1 MNSFVNQMQSQNQN
15 QYQMGGINFN
25 PYQSQ
30 WNMPQQNR
38 VYSYKADPIQ
48 GENAA
53 WQFPM
58 GPNSDIWLPDANE
71 DIVWWIR
78 SDMHGN
84 KTVTGFDISLHQK
97 PQPVDTNDL
106 AARLAAVEEWINA
119 KSNKSNAK
127 RASAASATNASGAT
141 E

>member
-1 MNSFVNQMQSQNQN
+1 MNSFVNQN
-15 QYQMGGINFN
+15 QYPMNGMNFN
-25 PYQSQ
+25 PYQTQ
-30 WNMPQQNR
+30 WNIPQQNR
-38 VYSYKADPIQ
+38 LSSYKADPIQ

-53 WQFPM
+53 WQFPI

-78 SDMHGN
+78 TDMHGN
-84 KTVTGFDISLHQK
+84 KTVTGFDIALHQK
-97 PQPVDTNDL
+97 QPPVDTNDL

-127 RASAASATNASGAT
+127 RSATTVGVDTAT
-141 E
+141 

>member
-1 MNSFVNQMQSQNQN
+1 MNSFVNQNQN
-15 QYQMGGINFN
+15 QYQMNGFNFN
-25 PYQSQ
+25 PQQ
-30 WNMPQQNR
+30 WQQNR
-38 VYSYKADPIQ
+38 MLTYKADPIQ

-78 SDMHGN
+78 TDMHGN

-127 RASAASATNASGAT
+127 RPATTPVPAT
-141 E
+141 VVE

>member
-1 MNSFVNQMQSQNQN
+1 MNSFVNQN
-15 QYQMGGINFN
+15 QYPANGMNFN
-25 PYQSQ
+25 PYQTQ
-30 WNMPQQNR
+30 WNIPQQNR
-38 VYSYKADPIQ
+38 LSSYKADPIQ

-78 SDMHGN
+78 TDMHGN
-84 KTVTGFDISLHQK
+84 KTVTGFDIALHQK
-97 PQPVDTNDL
+97 QLPVDTNDL

-127 RASAASATNASGAT
+127 RSANAPATVGVDTAT
-141 E
+141 

>member
-1 MNSFVNQMQSQNQN
+1 MNSFVNQNQN
-15 QYQMGGINFN
+15 QYQMNGFNFN
-25 PYQSQ
+25 PQQ
-30 WNMPQQNR
+30 WQQNR
-38 VYSYKADPIQ
+38 MLTYKADPIQ

-78 SDMHGN
+78 TDMHGN

-119 KSNKSNAK
+119 KSNKPNAK
-127 RASAASATNASGAT
+127 RTATPAPAAVV

>member
-1 MNSFVNQMQSQNQN
+1 MNSFVNQNQN
-15 QYQMGGINFN
+15 QYQMNGFNFN
-25 PYQSQ
+25 PQQ
-30 WNMPQQNR
+30 WQQNR
-38 VYSYKADPIQ
+38 MSTYKADPIQ

-78 SDMHGN
+78 TDMHGN

-127 RASAASATNASGAT
+127 RPATAPAT
-141 E
+141 VVE

>member
-1 MNSFVNQMQSQNQN
+1 MNSFVNQNQN

-25 PYQSQ
+25 PYQQQ
-30 WNMPQQNR
+30 WQMPQQSR
-38 VYSYKADPIQ
+38 LPVYKAEPLQ

-58 GPNSDIWLPDANE
+58 GPNSEIWLPDANE

-78 SDMHGN
+78 TDMHGN
-84 KTVTGFDISLHQK
+84 KTVTSFDINLHQK

-127 RASAASATNASGAT
+127 RSTNAPAT
-141 E
+141 VGVDTAT

>member
-1 MNSFVNQMQSQNQN
+1 MNSFVNQNQN

-25 PYQSQ
+25 PYQQQ
-30 WNMPQQNR
+30 WPMPQQNR
-38 VYSYKADPIQ
+38 LPSYKADPIQ
-48 GENAA
+48 GEDAA
-53 WQFPM
+53 WQFAM
-58 GPNSDIWLPDANE
+58 GPNSEIWLPDANE
-71 DIVWWIR
+71 DVVWWIR

-84 KTVTGFDISLHQK
+84 KTVTGFNITLRQK

-127 RASAASATNASGAT
+127 RNGNAPVAGVDT
-141 E
+141 TT